1 MCPFSPITA
10 KICYL
15 IFLPLFVLA
24 TFIGCQKKETQ
35 PESTDIVSG
44 TAGEGQHAFSGNLNK
59 MQGRWQSKDDAA
71 YVIEIKG
78 DQFVDWN
85 NNEKV
90 GTGTITFVNNCEEQ
104 ANDPESKY
112 FMVIGESEED
122 CYYLI
127 RLEEAVLEY
136 SYLPRGNTLSFTK
149 VE

>member
-1 MCPFSPITA
+1 MCPFSPITG
-10 KICYL
+10 KISYL

-35 PESTDIVSG
+35 PVSTGIVSG

-78 DQFVDWN
+78 DQFI
-85 NNEKV
+85 EKE

-112 FMVIGESEED
+112 FMVIGESEEY